1 MSAPNHISPFRY
13 PGGKSWFIPFF
24 KNWLN
29 SAELVVEP
37 FAGGASVSLACL
49 ASGVCK
55 HAILVEADP
64 NVAAVWKTI
73 LGRNS
78 NWLIEKIRR
87 FDVTEK
93 SVEKELSETTVN
105 TRQRAWQTLLL
116 NRVSHGGIV
125 AKGAGRIRKG
135 EDNKGLSSRW
145 YPQTLVRRIEM
156 IHEMRAKISFR
167 HGDGMEFLKGWAHAE
182 EDGNAAL
189 LVDPPYPVAGRRLYD
204 HWDINH
210 ETLFSHLGAIDG
222 RFIATYENLPDI
234 KRLAAKH
241 GLRTRVVSMRSRQH
255 ASKKELLVSSQFA
268 N

>member
-1 MSAPNHISPFRY
+1 MSVPNHISPFRY
-13 PGGKSWFIPFF
+13 PGGKTWFIPFF

-29 SAELVVEP
+29 SAEIVVEP

-49 ASGVCK
+49 VSGVCK
-55 HAILVEADP
+55 HAILVESDP
-64 NVAAVWKTI
+64 NIAAVWKTI

-78 NWLIEKIRR
+78 KWLVEKIRG
-87 FDVTEK
+87 FEVAEK
-93 SVEKELSETTVN
+93 TVEKELAATVVN

-125 AKGAGRIRKG
+125 AKKAGRIRQG

-145 YPQTLVRRIEM
+145 YPQTLIQRIEL
-156 IHEMRAKISFR
+156 IHQLRNRISFR
-167 HGDGMEFLKGWAHAE
+167 HGDGMTFLKGWADAE
-182 EDGNAAL
+182 EDEGAAL
-189 LVDPPYPVAGRRLYD
+189 LVDPPYLIAGRRLYD

-210 ETLFSHLGAIDG
+210 ETLFSHLGRVEG

-234 KRLAAKH
+234 KKMAANH
-241 GLRTRVVSMRSRQH
+241 GLHTRVVSMRSRQH
-255 ASKKELLVSSQFA
+255 TRKKELLVSSHFT